1 MLQRRSLVR
10 AAFANQ
16 AWAQGH
22 AFLRHVERCAALLLV
37 VDLASGAGG
46 RPGARASEQLR
57 MLRDELRAYDPALAD
72 RPHLIIGTKLD
83 MAGASRAL
91 AGLRRSATSAGLP
104 PPLGVSAAT
113 GEGMDE
119 LRAAVLHLAAMAERQ
134 PRQPRA

>member
-1 MLQRRSLVR
+1 
-10 AAFANQ
+10 
-16 AWAQGH
+16 
-22 AFLRHVERCAALLLV
+22 
-37 VDLASGAGG
+37 
-46 RPGARASEQLR
+46 
-57 MLRDELRAYDPALAD
+57 MLRDELRAYDPAVAD